1 MNVDKLNPK
10 PVVIIGQANSASLIH
25 HALIHDSDYE
35 VAGFA
40 VEQEYM
46 QGDRF
51 EGLPVVAFEQL
62 ESRFPADDFQLI
74 NPVGYYQINS
84 ARRRLFEQA
93 KVRGYGFASYI
104 SSRAS
109 VWADLEVGENVI
121 IYEHAIIQA
130 HARIGDNT
138 IIRAGANISHH
149 CEVGSHSFIANSVT
163 LGGKVHIGEQAF
175 LGLASVVID
184 QTNIA
189 PRTFVGAG
197 AVVTKPTQEWGVYV
211 GSPARKLEKSAFDA
225 V

>member
-1 MNVDKLNPK
+1 MNSEMLNPK
-10 PVVIIGQANSASLIH
+10 PVVIIGQANSASLMH

-46 QGDRF
+46 QDDCF

-74 NPVGYYQINS
+74 NPIGYYQVNS

-93 KVRGYGFASYI
+93 KAWGYEFANYI

-109 VWADLEVGENVI
+109 VWPDLVLGENVI

-130 HARIGDNT
+130 HARIGDNV

-149 CEVGSHSFIANSVT
+149 CEVAAHSFIANNVT
-163 LGGKVHIGEQAF
+163 LGGKVRLGEQTF

-184 QTNIA
+184 QLDIA
-189 PRTFVGAG
+189 PRSFVGAG
-197 AVVTKPTQEWGVYV
+197 AVVIKPTEEWGIYV
-211 GSPARKLEKSAFDA
+211 GNPARKLKKSAQEKN
-225 V
+225 